1 MKKTEG
7 YSAVLGFSVG
17 GRYRCINS
25 NSPEKFAIMKYSFTK
40 PINIAVRLLGPP
52 RAEDLVLPPCDDV
65 SPLYNLQIYI
75 KYNTIYRSIY
85 INNIYI

>member
-65 SPLYNLQIYI
+65 SPYIIYKYILNIILYIDL
-75 KYNTIYRSIY
+75 SI
-85 INNIYI
+85 